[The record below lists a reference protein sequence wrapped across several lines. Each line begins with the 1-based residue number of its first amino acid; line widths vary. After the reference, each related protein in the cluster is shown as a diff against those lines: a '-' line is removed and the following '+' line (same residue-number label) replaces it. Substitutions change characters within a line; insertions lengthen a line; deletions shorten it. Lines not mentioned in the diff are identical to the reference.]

1 MKIISGLTK
10 NVISVVSGRG
20 FLEAPAKLYG

>member
-1 MKIISGLTK
+1 MKVISEFMKNIISVL
-10 NVISVVSGRG
+10 SGRG